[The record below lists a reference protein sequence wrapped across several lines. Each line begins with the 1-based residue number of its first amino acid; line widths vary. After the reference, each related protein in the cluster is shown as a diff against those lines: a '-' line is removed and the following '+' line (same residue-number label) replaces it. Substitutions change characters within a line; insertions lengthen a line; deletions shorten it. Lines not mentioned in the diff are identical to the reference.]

1 MDKIFSSLFT
11 SGEMSVGDFFIVIGV
26 ALATGLLYS
35 WLCSFRIRSSK
46 RFFITTAILPAVVAA
61 VIALVN
67 GNIGAGI
74 AIAGAFSLV
83 RFRSAQG
90 SSEEIGTVFVTM
102 AAGLAFGMGY
112 VAYGVAFTII
122 LGGMTLLL
130 GSVDIWKHKS
140 YEKEKFVR
148 ITVPE
153 DLDYENAF
161 NEVFARFTDRSELV
175 KIKSINL
182 GSAFRLTYKVKMK
195 QLGTDKAFI
204 DELRCRNG
212 NLEIALCRADDE
224 ISAL

>member
-1 MDKIFSSLFT
+1 
-11 SGEMSVGDFFIVIGV
+11 MSVGDFFVVIGV
-26 ALATGLLYS
+26 ALATGIVYS

-46 RFFITTAILPAVVAA
+46 RFFITTAVLPAVVAA

-122 LGGMTLLL
+122 IGGATLIL
-130 GSVDIWKHKS
+130 GSLDIWKRKS
-140 YEKEKFVR
+140 FESEKLVR

-153 DLDYENAF
+153 DLNYETAF
-161 NEVFARFTDRSELV
+161 DDVFAKFTTKTELIKV
-175 KIKSINL
+175 KTINL

-195 QLGTDKAFI
+195 RTNSDKAFI

-212 NLEIALCRADDE
+212 NLEISLCRAIDDT
-224 ISAL
+224 SAL